1 MLRFD
6 TLKEKVLDAVFQLQ
20 SVCCQPSA
28 KVKIGGRSFQIIKV
42 LGEGGFSFVYL
53 AQDVESGV
61 SSLCLPYAREHA
73 FDDLTGLELV
83 SSL

>member
-1 MLRFD
+1 MCPEFVLPRFD

-61 SSLCLPYAREHA
+61 S
-73 FDDLTGLELV
+73 
-83 SSL
+83 